1 MVNSTTSLMWKEV
14 LEVGILVIFWWAFL
28 QSVCAGH
35 YQRLPCRLAS
45 DCPRHH
51 QPPPTASDFTTFQ
64 LPTIIISHCSQ
75 SQWRSSPSPP
85 QLGHHDFTSD
95 NGAGD
100 GRTIIRYFPHQHN
113 ENVKI
118 LISSLYC
125 TLIYICLL
133 ISISVPAET
142 RGESITID
150 FAESYLSKHFRY
162 PNLTSRS
169 LSFSTINSIIYYFVL
184 YLKLEK
190 RRGENLLSCKVNITN
205 VITIL
210 SGLVVIYLNAI

>member
-1 MVNSTTSLMWKEV
+1 M
-14 LEVGILVIFWWAFL
+14 
-28 QSVCAGH
+28 
-35 YQRLPCRLAS
+35 RLAS
-45 DCPRHH
+45 DWPRHH
-51 QPPPTASDFTTFQ
+51 QPPPTASDFTAFQ

-85 QLGHHDFTSD
+85 QLGHHDFTAD